1 MNHLMNVLDG
11 IASVFDLAPRPGVY
25 AVRGDGFSRDQK
37 RLQGDARKV
46 GNDMRKAVRQYG
58 KQGIQSTR

>member
-11 IASVFDLAPRPGVY
+11 IASVFDLAPRSDAY
-25 AVRGDGFSRDQK
+25 TVRRDGFSRDQK

-46 GNDMRKAVRQYG
+46 GNDMREAVRKYG
-58 KQGIQSTR
+58 KQGSQGTR